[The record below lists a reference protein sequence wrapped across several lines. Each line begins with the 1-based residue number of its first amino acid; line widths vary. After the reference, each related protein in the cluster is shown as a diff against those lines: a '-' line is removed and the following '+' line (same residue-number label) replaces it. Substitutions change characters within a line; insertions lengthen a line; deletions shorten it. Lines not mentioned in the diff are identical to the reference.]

1 MVGMRLVWGWVVLT
15 AALGFTARGAGVEK
29 VLHNFAISPRGAS
42 PYAGVTAGPGGVLY
56 GTTRYGGLHNKGVVY
71 RIDAGSE
78 TVLHSFTGGVD
89 GMWPVGELVVD
100 AAGNVY
106 GAATLG
112 GAYGFGAIYKLDALG
127 NETVLH
133 SFTGHLDGF
142 VPEAGVIRDAAGN
155 LYGTTSYGG
164 ASFHG
169 CVFKLDP
176 SGNETVLY
184 SFQGSSDGSD
194 PVAGLTRD
202 ATGNLYGT
210 TQSGGAFGAGIVFKL
225 DASGNETVLHNFQGG
240 ADGFGPIS
248 GVIRDAA
255 GNLYGTTTDGGI
267 DLLGTVYKIDA
278 SGNETQL
285 YVFNGSDGSGPMG
298 GLIRDAAGNLYGTTG
313 GGGAWGS
320 GVVFKLDSAGNET
333 VLYSFA
339 PQPIYARSGP
349 TSGVVRDPAGNFYGT
364 VLGGGPAYL
373 GYVYK
378 LASNGVETTLLGF
391 NGGHSGNSPAAGL
404 VSDGAGNMYGTT
416 RSGGAA
422 NAGVVYS
429 VGATGM
435 DVVYS
440 FRGAPD
446 GNMPGGGLIRDAAGN
461 FYGVTGYGGQQN
473 FGAVYTMDPAGNE
486 SVLYSFTGGA
496 DGSGPWGNLARD
508 AKGNL
513 YGTTILGAAGHGC
526 VFKLDPS
533 GQETVLYSFLGGTDG
548 SGPYAGVIRDKAGNL
563 YGTTAGGGSTGNGV
577 LFKLDSAG
585 NETVLHSFGTA
596 GDGSG
601 PDGGLILDVN
611 GNLYGTTASGGAY
624 GMGTVYMFGASG
636 ETLLYS
642 FTGAAD
648 GSNPFAGV
656 TRDSGGNLY
665 GTTSGDG
672 TAGDVFRLD
681 ASGHL
686 TVLYSFTGGAD
697 GGKPQSSLLLT
708 PEGKLYGTA
717 FSGGLFTGGVV
728 FEVPIQ

>member
-1 MVGMRLVWGWVVLT
+1 MAGMRVAGSWIVL
-15 AALGFTARGAGVEK
+15 AGALGFAAQGAGAEK
-29 VLHNFAISPRGAS
+29 VLYNFAVSPRGAS

-56 GTTRYGGLHNKGVVY
+56 GTTRYGGLYNKGVVY
-71 RIDAGSE
+71 RIDAGGE
-78 TVLHSFTGGVD
+78 TVLHSFTGGAD
-89 GMWPVGELVVD
+89 GMWPVGELVID

-112 GAYGFGAIYKLDALG
+112 GAYGVGVIYKLDALG

-164 ASFHG
+164 ASFQG

-202 ATGNLYGT
+202 AAGNLYGT
-210 TQSGGAFGAGIVFKL
+210 TQSGGASGRGTVFKL
-225 DASGNETVLHNFQGG
+225 DASGNESILHSFQGG
-240 ADGFGPIS
+240 ADGDGPVS

-267 DLLGTVYKIDA
+267 DSYGSVYKIDA

-285 YVFNGSDGSGPMG
+285 YAFNQSDGLLPRAD
-298 GLIRDAAGNLYGTTG
+298 LIRDAGGNLYGTTA

-320 GVVFKLDSAGNET
+320 GVVFKLDSAGNEK

-349 TSGVVRDPAGNFYGT
+349 TSGVIRDPAGNFYGT

-378 LASNGVETTLLGF
+378 LAANGVETTLLGF
-391 NGGHSGNSPAAGL
+391 NGGHSGNSPAGGL
-404 VSDGAGNMYGTT
+404 VSDGVGNMYGTT
-416 RSGGAA
+416 QYGGAA

-435 DVVYS
+435 TAVYS

-461 FYGVTGYGGQQN
+461 FYGVTGNGGQQN
-473 FGAVYTMDPAGNE
+473 FGAVYTVDPAGNE

-496 DGSGPWGNLARD
+496 DGMYPSGNLARD
-508 AKGNL
+508 ANGNL
-513 YGTTILGAAGHGC
+513 YGTTMQGAAGSGC

-533 GQETVLYSFLGGTDG
+533 GQETVLYSFHGGVDG
-548 SGPYAGVIRDKAGNL
+548 SGPYAGVLRDKAGNL
-563 YGTTAGGGSTGNGV
+563 YGTTLGGGSTGNGV
-577 LFKLDSAG
+577 LFKLDLAG
-585 NETVLHSFGTA
+585 NETVLHSFGAA

-601 PDGGLILDVN
+601 PSGGLILDAN
-611 GNLYGTTASGGAY
+611 GNLYGTTENGGAY
-624 GMGTVYMFGASG
+624 GKGTVYRFGASG

-648 GSNPFAGV
+648 GAYPYAGV
-656 TRDSGGNLY
+656 TRDSAGNLY
-665 GTTSGDG
+665 GTTAGG
-672 TAGDVFRLD
+672 TAGTVFRLD

-697 GGKPQSSLLLT
+697 GGNPQSSLLLT
-708 PEGKLYGTA
+708 PAGKLYGTA
-717 FSGGLFTGGVV
+717 TSGGLYAGGVV